1 MRIHV
6 GEVAVFK
13 LVARGFIGINQLE
26 KKMLAFFFL
35 NLLITVDN
43 SLIVKYTPFIIS

>member
-26 KKMLAFFFL
+26 KKMLAFFF
-35 NLLITVDN
+35 NLLITVAN
-43 SLIVKYTPFIIS
+43 SLIDKYTSFIIS